1 MATTSIAIIILIL
14 VDICIIYNVLMM
26 QEQLDRLVE
35 MNQIKIDAIIKQLK
49 RIWEVENNDKRTS
62 D

>member
-35 MNQIKIDAIIKQLK
+35 MNQVKIDAIIKQLK